1 MAFLLPKPPRGAYV
15 LEREDKRSKIEKA
28 EDEAKRRAKAR
39 DLFSC
44 RWPEAHKCRGL
55 LEGAH
60 IFRDKGM
67 GGDHGTVSDTWNLM
81 ALCAW
86 MHRKGP
92 VSIHGKQIKVEAET
106 EDGADGPCAF
116 YRKDERDEWV
126 CVGVE
131 IAVGVLRKN

>member
-1 MAFLLPKPPRGAYV
+1 MPAIPKPARGAFQ
-15 LEREDKRSKIEKA
+15 LEREKTRADIEKA
-28 EDEAKRRAKAR
+28 EEAAKKLAKKR
-39 DLFSC
+39 DGFVC

-60 IFRDKGM
+60 IFEDKGM

-86 MHRKGP
+86 LHRRGP
-92 VSIHGKQIKVEAET
+92 ATIHGKLLKVEPET
-106 EDGADGPCAF
+106 PDGADGPCSFWRRATIQ
-116 YRKDERDEWV
+116 DEWT

-131 IAVGVLRKN
+131 TAIGVLIKN